1 MSTHFHTLKVK
12 EVHQL
17 TDEAVEVVFDIP
29 ESLKEIFT
37 FKAGQY
43 LTLKKDIDGQEVRR
57 SYSICSSPHL
67 GQVSVAI
74 KKVDEGKFSTYAN
87 VHLKAG
93 DELEVMPPMGNF
105 CYKCQ
110 DKQSHYLFIAA
121 GSGITP
127 IMSLMSTLLYEDPTA
142 QVTLI
147 YGNRNRGS
155 IIFKEQIEA
164 LKNKNMDRMSVY
176 HIFSR
181 EVADTALFNG
191 RITKEKIKE
200 LTDKLVSIQSVK
212 EAFICGP
219 EEMIL
224 SVRDYLLN
232 EAQLPQSSV
241 HFELFSSPDQP
252 RVVSEEWKK
261 KLETLDTE
269 QTSQVTVRLDGVAFN
284 MNLKYGGDNILDA
297 ALKNGADLPY
307 ACKGGVCATCK
318 AKLISGEVD
327 MEVNYSLEPDE
338 MANNFILT
346 CQAHP
351 RSPQVTVDFD
361 YK

>member
-1 MSTHFHTLKVK
+1 MSIHFHTLKIK
-12 EVHQL
+12 EVHKL
-17 TDEAVEVVFDIP
+17 TDDAVEVVFDVP
-29 ESLKEIFT
+29 EDLKDAFC
-37 FKAGQY
+37 FKPGQY
-43 LTLKKDIDGQEVRR
+43 LTLKQNINDNDVRR
-57 SYSICSSPHL
+57 SYSICSAPFHGKL
-67 GQVSVAI
+67 SVAI
-74 KKVDEGKFSTYAN
+74 KRVEEGKFSTYAN
-87 VHLKAG
+87 RELKVG
-93 DELEVMPPMGNF
+93 DELEVMAPMGNF
-105 CYKCQ
+105 STKHQ
-110 DKQSHYLFIAA
+110 GDNGHYLFVAA

-127 IMSLMSTLLYEDPTA
+127 VISIMSTILNDDPTA
-142 QVTLI
+142 KVTLI
-147 YGNRNRGS
+147 YGNKNRGS
-155 IIFKEQIEA
+155 IIFKDQIEA

-176 HIFSR
+176 HVFSR
-181 EVADTALFNG
+181 EVADTELFNG
-191 RITKEKIKE
+191 RLSQSKMAD
-200 LTDKLVSIQSVK
+200 LAQKLVPMDTVN

-224 SVRDYLLN
+224 SVRNYLL
-232 EAQLPQSSV
+232 EDVKMPQSAV

-252 RVVSEEWKK
+252 KVVSDEWKK

-269 QTSQVTVRLDGVAFN
+269 QSSQVTVRLDGVAFD

-318 AKLISGEVD
+318 AKLIEGEVD

-338 MANNFILT
+338 IANNYILT

>member
-1 MSTHFHTLKVK
+1 MSIHFHKLRIK
-12 EVHQL
+12 EINQL
-17 TDEAVEVVFDIP
+17 TEEAVEVVFDVP
-29 ESLKEIFT
+29 EALKET
-37 FKAGQY
+37 FCFVPGQY
-43 LTLKKDIDGQEVRR
+43 LTLRQVINDADVRR
-57 SYSICSSPHL
+57 SYSICSAPRHNKL
-67 GQVSVAI
+67 SVAI
-74 KKVDEGKFSTYAN
+74 KMVEEGKFSTYAN
-87 VHLKAG
+87 KTLKVG
-93 DELEVMPPMGNF
+93 DEIEVMAPMGNF
-105 CYKCQ
+105 CSKV
-110 DKQSHYLFIAA
+110 KREGGHYLFVAA

-127 IMSLMSTLLYEDPTA
+127 ILSIMSTVLSDDPNA
-142 QVTLI
+142 EVTLV

-155 IIFKEQIEA
+155 IIFKEEIEA
-164 LKNKNMDRMSVY
+164 LKNVYMGRMSVY

-181 EVADTALFNG
+181 EVADTELFNG
-191 RITKEKIKE
+191 RITKDKIAD
-200 LTDKLVSIQSVK
+200 LAQKLINIHSVD

-224 SVRDYLLN
+224 SVRSYLLE
-232 EAQLPQSSV
+232 EAKMDASSV

-252 RVVSEEWKK
+252 KVTSEEWKK
-261 KLETLDTE
+261 KLEEIDTD

-284 MNLKYGGDNILDA
+284 MNLTYGGDNILDA

-338 MANNFILT
+338 IANNYILA
-346 CQAHP
+346 CQSHP